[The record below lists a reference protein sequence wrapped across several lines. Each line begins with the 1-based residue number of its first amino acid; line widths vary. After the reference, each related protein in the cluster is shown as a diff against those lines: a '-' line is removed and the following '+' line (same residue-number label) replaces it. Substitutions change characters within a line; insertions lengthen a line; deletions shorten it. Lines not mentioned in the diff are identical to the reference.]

1 MEERLSESVF
11 LGGTNVSKPTIGLSL
26 CAGLLVIMT
35 NGLGAEILPRN
46 IVVQQSNSP
55 IRIVSYKAAYKAE
68 TGLRHV
74 IQYQN
79 RSGQKIVAIRFGMLS
94 FDLFHKF
101 LGKTTGTNVQDMN
114 AGKSEDGFWLTD
126 SGHAAAF
133 HVGIAWVD
141 AIRMEDGT
149 IWNANEADIL
159 SEARKEDKEFDPVLL
174 KLPPVLK

>member
-1 MEERLSESVF
+1 
-11 LGGTNVSKPTIGLSL
+11 
-26 CAGLLVIMT
+26 MT
-35 NGLGAEILPRN
+35 SGLGAEILPRN

-55 IRIVSYKAAYKAE
+55 IRIVSYKAQYKPE

-114 AGKSEDGFWLTD
+114 AGKSEEGYWLTD

-149 IWNANEADIL
+149 IWSANEADIL
-159 SEARKEDKEFDPVLL
+159 TEARREDKDFDPVLL

>member
-1 MEERLSESVF
+1 VRKSI
-11 LGGTNVSKPTIGLSL
+11 IGISFFAVLLLTMTS
-26 CAGLLVIMT
+26 LLV
-35 NGLGAEILPRN
+35 AEILPRN

-55 IRIVSYKAAYKAE
+55 IRIVSYKAAYKPE
-68 TGLRHV
+68 TGLKHV

-101 LGKTTGTNVQDMN
+101 LGKTTGTNVQDMG
-114 AGKSEDGFWLTD
+114 AGKSEEGFWLTD
-126 SGHAAAF
+126 SNHAAAF

-141 AIRMEDGT
+141 SIRMEDGT
-149 IWNANEADIL
+149 IWLANEADIL
-159 SEARKEDKEFDPVLL
+159 AEARKEDKDFDPVLL